1 MVSRCKFASWSPRLL
16 PPCDKPSN
24 FAATIAR
31 CDSERWHGQG
41 AVAHLTKIKTGEA
54 VAALHHP
61 EVGDIDLVWGQEGT
75 AAKGYEDGYGL
86 AKIAVKHP
94 NILNNLQG
102 VLDTLQE
109 DKEKSTDAYK
119 ILTSPDH
126 KAIVRMD
133 WDRKAKTW
141 LLTAYSIQEA
151 PGAGTRAD
159 AAKPGEAARAS
170 TGSTQS
176 LAPSPDLGNQPPPD
190 RQEQG

>member
-1 MVSRCKFASWSPRLL
+1 M
-16 PPCDKPSN
+16 
-24 FAATIAR
+24 
-31 CDSERWHGQG
+31 
-41 AVAHLTKIKTGEA
+41 
-54 VAALHHP
+54 
-61 EVGDIDLVWGQEGT
+61 WGQEGT